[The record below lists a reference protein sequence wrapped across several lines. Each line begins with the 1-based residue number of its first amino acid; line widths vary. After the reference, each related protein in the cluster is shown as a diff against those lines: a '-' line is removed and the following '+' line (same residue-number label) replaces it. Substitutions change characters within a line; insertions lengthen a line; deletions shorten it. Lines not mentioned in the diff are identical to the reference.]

1 MKMTEVN
8 PAQNVKNTQGGGWGG
23 NLLASYIG
31 PHLPL
36 ISLSILDSPF
46 SRCLV
51 LNNFFSTYS
60 VQGCWLE
67 LSAANRP
74 RSSSQAPAQTLR
86 PVVSFRPGVL
96 GRRDGLALP
105 PRPLVPAHP
114 CPRPR
119 CLPRLSIAGCLARHK
134 SWSAGRCL
142 LGCPEQWIFQAAWQ
156 KKEQLFVSIF
166 LIVEHSGCPSPPSSC
181 FTLH

>member
-1 MKMTEVN
+1 M
-8 PAQNVKNTQGGGWGG
+8 QGGGWGG

-36 ISLSILDSPF
+36 LSLSILDSPF

-51 LNNFFSTYS
+51 LNNFFSIYS

-74 RSSSQAPAQTLR
+74 RPSSQAPAQTLR
-86 PVVSFRPGVL
+86 PLVSFRPGVL

-105 PRPLVPAHP
+105 PRPLVPSHP

-134 SWSAGRCL
+134 PWSAGRCL
-142 LGCPEQWIFQAAWQ
+142 LRCPEQWIFQAAWQ

>member
-1 MKMTEVN
+1 MGWEPPCLLHRTPPAPPLSLN
-8 PAQNVKNTQGGGWGG
+8 PG
-23 NLLASYIG
+23 
-31 PHLPL
+31 
-36 ISLSILDSPF
+36 LSFLKVP
-46 SRCLV
+46 CV
-51 LNNFFSTYS
+51 EHFFSTYS

-86 PVVSFRPGVL
+86 PLVSFRPGVP

-105 PRPLVPAHP
+105 PRPLVPSHP

-119 CLPRLSIAGCLARHK
+119 CLPRLSIAGCLARDK
-134 SWSAGRCL
+134 SWSAGWWL

-156 KKEQLFVSIF
+156 KKRAAV
-166 LIVEHSGCPSPPSSC
+166 C
-181 FTLH
+181 FHFSNC

>member
-1 MKMTEVN
+1 MPPTSD
-8 PAQNVKNTQGGGWGG
+8 PTCP
-23 NLLASYIG
+23 S
-31 PHLPL
+31 
-36 ISLSILDSPF
+36 SLSQSWTPLSQGAL
-46 SRCLV
+46 C
-51 LNNFFSTYS
+51 STLPISYS

-67 LSAANRP
+67 LSASNRP

-86 PVVSFRPGVL
+86 PLVSFRPGVL

-156 KKEQLFVSIF
+156 KKEQLFVSNF
-166 LIVEHSGCPSPPSSC
+166 LIAEHSGRPSPPSNC